1 MVSLYGRGMVMSK
14 KCKQCGCELADDALF
29 CVQCGAKQDPV
40 VKCPKCGH
48 VNPAAN
54 DFCTECGTRLKEAN
68 PAEETAGDT
77 KPADEKTAEQ
87 VQSAPE
93 ETSKVV
99 VAEPVSGGQGGGGN
113 QGFQNFRMPPVP
125 PEGNGKKKKIL
136 AIIGVLVVVL
146 GLFFAFGGGS
156 KPIQVKS
163 GEIVDDYIRDQSSGD
178 KKYKDKTV
186 QVSGKVKWKGQFNN
200 SQNYSITLESRENG
214 GKTYQ
219 VLVDVPAKRASI
231 VNDLKIGD
239 FVNVKGKCV
248 GIVKQKSPTLI
259 SVQIKST
266 KINDQDAD

>member
-1 MVSLYGRGMVMSK
+1 M
-14 KCKQCGCELADDALF
+14 
-29 CVQCGAKQDPV
+29 
-40 VKCPKCGH
+40 
-48 VNPAAN
+48 
-54 DFCTECGTRLKEAN
+54 
-68 PAEETAGDT
+68 
-77 KPADEKTAEQ
+77 
-87 VQSAPE
+87 
-93 ETSKVV
+93 
-99 VAEPVSGGQGGGGN
+99 
-113 QGFQNFRMPPVP
+113 
-125 PEGNGKKKKIL
+125 
-136 AIIGVLVVVL
+136 
-146 GLFFAFGGGS
+146 
-156 KPIQVKS
+156 
-163 GEIVDDYIRDQSSGD
+163 VDDYIRDQSSGD

-231 VNDLKIGD
+231 VNGLKTGD

>member
-1 MVSLYGRGMVMSK
+1 M
-14 KCKQCGCELADDALF
+14 
-29 CVQCGAKQDPV
+29 
-40 VKCPKCGH
+40 
-48 VNPAAN
+48 
-54 DFCTECGTRLKEAN
+54 DFCTECGTRLKETKPEEKGAGDEK
-68 PAEETAGDT
+68 PAESVQ
-77 KPADEKTAEQ
+77 PAQ
-87 VQSAPE
+87 E

-113 QGFQNFRMPPVP
+113 QGFQNFRMPPVPPVP

-200 SQNYSITLESRENG
+200 SQNYSITLESRKNG

>member
-1 MVSLYGRGMVMSK
+1 MSK

-48 VNPAAN
+48 MNPAAN
-54 DFCTECGTRLKEAN
+54 DFCTECGTRLKETKPEEKGAGDEK
-68 PAEETAGDT
+68 PAESVQ
-77 KPADEKTAEQ
+77 PAQ
-87 VQSAPE
+87 E

-163 GEIVDDYIRDQSSGD
+163 SEIVDDYIRDQSSGD

-200 SQNYSITLESRENG
+200 SQNYSITLESRKNG

>member
-1 MVSLYGRGMVMSK
+1 M
-14 KCKQCGCELADDALF
+14 
-29 CVQCGAKQDPV
+29 
-40 VKCPKCGH
+40 KCPKCGH

-54 DFCTECGTRLKEAN
+54 DFCTECGTRLKEAK

-87 VQSAPE
+87 VQPAPE

-99 VAEPVSGGQGGGGN
+99 VAEPVSGGQGGGQN
-113 QGFQNFRMPPVP
+113 QGFQNFQMPPVP

-136 AIIGVLVVVL
+136 AIIGAIVVVL

-156 KPIQVKS
+156 KPIEVKS
-163 GEIVDDYIRDQSSGD
+163 SEMVDDYIRDQSSGE

-186 QVSGKVKWKGQFNN
+186 QISGKVLWKGQFNN
-200 SQNYSITLESRENG
+200 SQNYSINLENRHTG
-214 GKTYQ
+214 GKIYQ
-219 VLVDVPAKRASI
+219 VVIDVPAKRANI

-248 GIVKQKSPTLI
+248 GIVKQKEPTKI

-266 KINDQDAD
+266 KINDKDAD

>member
-1 MVSLYGRGMVMSK
+1 MSK

-54 DFCTECGTRLKEAN
+54 DFCTECGTRLKEAK

-87 VQSAPE
+87 VQPAPE

-99 VAEPVSGGQGGGGN
+99 VAEPVSGGQGGGQN
-113 QGFQNFRMPPVP
+113 QGFQNFQMPPVP

-136 AIIGVLVVVL
+136 AIIGAIVVVL

-156 KPIQVKS
+156 KPIEVKS
-163 GEIVDDYIRDQSSGD
+163 SEMVDDYIRDQSSGE

-186 QVSGKVKWKGQFNN
+186 QISGKVLWKGQFNN
-200 SQNYSITLESRENG
+200 SQNYSINLENRHTG
-214 GKTYQ
+214 GKIYQ
-219 VLVDVPAKRASI
+219 VVIDVPAKRANI

-248 GIVKQKSPTLI
+248 GIVKQKEPTKI

-266 KINDQDAD
+266 KINDKDAD

>member
-1 MVSLYGRGMVMSK
+1 M
-14 KCKQCGCELADDALF
+14 
-29 CVQCGAKQDPV
+29 
-40 VKCPKCGH
+40 
-48 VNPAAN
+48 
-54 DFCTECGTRLKEAN
+54 
-68 PAEETAGDT
+68 
-77 KPADEKTAEQ
+77 
-87 VQSAPE
+87 
-93 ETSKVV
+93 

-113 QGFQNFRMPPVP
+113 QGFQNFRMPP
-125 PEGNGKKKKIL
+125 EGNGKKKKIL
-136 AIIGVLVVVL
+136 AIIGVLVVIL

-214 GKTYQ
+214 DKTYQ

>member
-1 MVSLYGRGMVMSK
+1 MVMSK

-48 VNPAAN
+48 VNPAGN
-54 DFCTECGTRLKEAN
+54 DFCTECGTRLKETE
-68 PAEETAGDT
+68 PAEKKSEGE
-77 KPADEKTAEQ
+77 KPAAEPQEATAEN
-87 VQSAPE
+87 
-93 ETSKVV
+93 TKVV
-99 VAEPVSGGQGGGGN
+99 VAEPVTGGQGGGGN
-113 QGFQNFRMPPVP
+113 QGFQGFQMSPVP

-136 AIIGVLVVVL
+136 AIIAAVVVIL
-146 GLFFAFGGGS
+146 GLFFAFGGSS

-163 GEIVDDYIRDQSSGD
+163 GEMVDDYIRDQSSGD

-186 QVSGKVKWKGQFNN
+186 QLSGKVKWKGQFNN
-200 SQNYSITLESRENG
+200 SQNYSITLESRNNG

-219 VLVDVPAKRASI
+219 ILVDVPAKRASI
-231 VNDLKIGD
+231 VNSLKTGD

>member
-1 MVSLYGRGMVMSK
+1 MSK

-48 VNPAAN
+48 MNPAAN
-54 DFCTECGTRLKEAN
+54 DFCTECGTRLKETKPEEKGAGDEK
-68 PAEETAGDT
+68 PAESVQ
-77 KPADEKTAEQ
+77 PAQ
-87 VQSAPE
+87 E

-146 GLFFAFGGGS
+146 GLFFAFGGAS

-200 SQNYSITLESRENG
+200 SQNYSITLESRKNG

>member
-1 MVSLYGRGMVMSK
+1 MSK

-54 DFCTECGTRLKEAN
+54 DFCTECGTRLKEAK

-87 VQSAPE
+87 VQPAPE

-99 VAEPVSGGQGGGGN
+99 VAEPVSGGQGGGQN
-113 QGFQNFRMPPVP
+113 QGVQNFQMPPVP

-136 AIIGVLVVVL
+136 AIIGAIVVVL

-156 KPIQVKS
+156 KPIEVKS
-163 GEIVDDYIRDQSSGD
+163 SEMVDDYIRDQSSGE

-186 QVSGKVKWKGQFNN
+186 QISGKVLWKGQFNN
-200 SQNYSITLESRENG
+200 SQNYSINLENRHTG
-214 GKTYQ
+214 GKIYQ
-219 VLVDVPAKRASI
+219 VVIDVPAKRANI

-248 GIVKQKSPTLI
+248 GIVKQKEPTKI

-266 KINDQDAD
+266 KINDKDAD

>member
-48 VNPAAN
+48 MNPAAN
-54 DFCTECGTRLKEAN
+54 DFCTECGTRLKETKPEEKGAGDEK
-68 PAEETAGDT
+68 PAESVQ
-77 KPADEKTAEQ
+77 PAQ
-87 VQSAPE
+87 E

-163 GEIVDDYIRDQSSGD
+163 SEIVDDYIRDQSSGD

-200 SQNYSITLESRENG
+200 SQNYSITLESRKNG